1 MLLPKNLTCLQYF
14 KIRKLTY
21 TKNTNIELKA
31 LYQNYLNFCRSILKI
46 NFKKVP
52 EWILIN
58 VSLLNLFCIRVICN
72 VLNTK
77 LLIKTK
83 FSNYITYSS
92 YNEIK

>member
-46 NFKKVP
+46 N
-52 EWILIN
+52 
-58 VSLLNLFCIRVICN
+58 LL
-72 VLNTK
+72 K
-77 LLIKTK
+77 
-83 FSNYITYSS
+83 NYQNGS
-92 YNEIK
+92 